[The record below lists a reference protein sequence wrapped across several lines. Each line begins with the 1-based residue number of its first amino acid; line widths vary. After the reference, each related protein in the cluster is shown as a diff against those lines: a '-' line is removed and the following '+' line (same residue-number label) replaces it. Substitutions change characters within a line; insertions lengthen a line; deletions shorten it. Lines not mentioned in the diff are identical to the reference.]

1 MPQICIETFIDAPA
15 DICFDLMRDPRVHR
29 GSKLEINGGRE
40 ISVGQRVTFESRV
53 MGIAQQLMVEV
64 VECDR
69 PNLFID
75 EMVQGPM
82 RSFRHIHEFKENDGR
97 TELVDTL
104 IWESPWGKFGDNR
117 IERRLRSIVID
128 RNEQIKELVHNY
140 D

>member
-1 MPQICIETFIDAPA
+1 
-15 DICFDLMRDPRVHR
+15 
-29 GSKLEINGGRE
+29 
-40 ISVGQRVTFESRV
+40 
-53 MGIAQQLMVEV
+53 MGIAQQLTVEV

-69 PNLFID
+69 PNMFVD

-97 TELVDTL
+97 TQLVDTL

-128 RNEQIKELVHNY
+128 RNEQIKELVHNHA
-140 D
+140 